1 MAQQPKIELDPNDL
15 PRQPSEPMPA
25 RPWRPTRPGDINA
38 PEEMP
43 TGPGFGTPGPD
54 TGYALR
60 LLAAR
65 DLDLEPAEDADRV
78 RRTAINL
85 VSARASH
92 FGRAPTRSD
101 IDAVLAIMGLD
112 GEITGTARS
121 ALGADRR
128 RWVAKAAH
136 GAMYGRAMVAA
147 VDPEVLTAPQDELR
161 DRLKAGAR
169 PLQT

>member
-15 PRQPSEPMPA
+15 PRQASEPMPA
-25 RPWRPTRPGDINA
+25 RPWRPTRPGDITA
-38 PEEMP
+38 PEDVP

-60 LLAAR
+60 LLADR
-65 DLDLEPAEDADRV
+65 EMELEPGEDAERV

-85 VSARASH
+85 VSARAAH
-92 FGRAPTRSD
+92 FGRAPSPSD
-101 IDAVLAIMGLD
+101 IDVVLAIMGLD
-112 GEITGTARS
+112 RETTGTARS

-128 RWVAKAAH
+128 RWVGKAAH

-147 VDPEVLTAPQDELR
+147 VDPRLLTAPLAELR